1 MGILVN
7 IDNGGTFTD
16 VCVTD
21 GERVVHAKT
30 PTTPHDLTQ
39 CFVDGLRAVSDRL
52 YGEEDTTRLL
62 RETEY
67 LRYSTTSGTNA
78 VVERKGAPVGLL
90 VDSGAEGNVYGIVN
104 VVDASL
110 WQALVPHAPVGIA
123 VGADGS
129 VGLGEFTTAINE
141 LLATSASRI
150 VIALR
155 SAEAERAIKNLL
167 LERYPRHLLGA
178 VPFTLSHELVHD
190 VDDARRVLTAVLNS
204 YLHPGMEHFLYGAEK
219 ACKSNGLARPLLI
232 FRNDGDSARVAKTT
246 ALKTWGSGPRGGLE
260 GSVAYASLYGADV
273 LVGMDVGGTT
283 TDVSVVVDK
292 ALTVHAHGRVGSAQ
306 TSLPIPDLSSV
317 GLGGSSV
324 VAIVDGGIQI
334 GPRSVGAAPGPAC
347 FARGGTYATLTDAL
361 LLVGALDPDNYL
373 GGDLKLD
380 LARAERALLTHV
392 GEPLSL
398 SAHAAALAVLRAFE
412 EQVGAAVR
420 TMIGSAGRDL
430 SEATLLAFG
439 GAGPVLA
446 SGIARAAG
454 ITRVIVPHLSAVF
467 SAFGIGFSGLA
478 HEYSVPMPGT
488 GADVGA
494 ARDDLLTRA
503 RRDMFGEGV
512 SIDECTFETRD
523 RFISDGVLRDEKWVN
538 GSSPDTVGD
547 KADRLVVRASRPLPT
562 FELAADQH
570 GTAQLATADGL
581 CSIRLA
587 DGDQQQVPVYRPEN
601 LKPGQ
606 EAQGPALVAGDYLTC
621 LVEPGWN
628 FRVSSNSDLVL
639 EAQR

>member
-39 CFVDGLRAVSDRL
+39 CFVDGLRTVSDRL
-52 YGEEDTTRLL
+52 YGEEDMARLL
-62 RETEY
+62 RDTEY

-90 VDSGAEGNVYGIVN
+90 VDSGAEGDVYGIVN
-104 VVDASL
+104 LVDASL
-110 WQALVPHAPVGIA
+110 WQAMVPHPPVGIA
-123 VGADGS
+123 VDADGS
-129 VGLGEFTTAINE
+129 VGLEEFTAAINE
-141 LLATSASRI
+141 LLATATSRI

-155 SAEAERAIKNLL
+155 SVDAERAIKNLL

-178 VPFTLSHELVHD
+178 IPFTLSHELVHD

-219 ACKSNGLARPLLI
+219 ACKANGLTRPLLI

-292 ALTVHAHGRVGSAQ
+292 ALTVHAHGRVESAQ

-324 VAIVDGGIQI
+324 VEVVDGRIQI

-347 FARGGTYATLTDAL
+347 FARGGTDATVTDAL
-361 LLVGALDPDNYL
+361 LIVGALDPDNYL

-380 LARAERALLTHV
+380 LARAERALVTRV
-392 GEPLSL
+392 GEPLSIP
-398 SAHAAALAVLRAFE
+398 AHAAALAVLRVFE
-412 EQVGAAVR
+412 EMAGSALKE
-420 TMIGSAGRDL
+420 MISSAGREPRD
-430 SEATLLAFG
+430 AALLAFG

-446 SGIARAAG
+446 SGIATAAG

-488 GADVGA
+488 GAGVSA
-494 ARDDLLTRA
+494 ARDDLLARA

-512 SIDECTFETRD
+512 SIDECTFETRN
-523 RFISDGVLRDEKWVN
+523 RFISGGVLRDEAWTS
-538 GSSPDTVGD
+538 GSLPDTAGG
-547 KADRLVVRASRPLPT
+547 KADRLVVRASRRLPT
-562 FELAADQH
+562 FELAADQR
-570 GTAQLATADGL
+570 GTVQPATADGSR
-581 CSIRLA
+581 CIRLV
-587 DGDQQQVPVYRPEN
+587 DGEEQEVPVYRPEN
-601 LKPGQ
+601 LEPGQ
-606 EAQGPALVAGDYLTC
+606 GAQGPALVAGDYLTC
-621 LVEPGWN
+621 LIEPGWG
-628 FRVSSNSDLVL
+628 FRVSSNSDLIM